1 MFLTVAKVLRRLL
14 GGNNN
19 IFHLNCV
26 GGKAPP
32 RGFIG
37 CMRKI
42 AVDGNYRL
50 PTDWKKEEYC
60 CPNEVVFD
68 ACQMIDR

>member
-1 MFLTVAKVLRRLL
+1 MVA
-14 GGNNN
+14 
-19 IFHLNCV
+19 
-26 GGKAPP
+26 GGKAPT

-60 CPNEVVFD
+60 CPNEVIFD